1 MPKNRG
7 VTRSMRNPPGCRQP
21 QGSREL
27 APSSTSV
34 CTNAEKADK
43 GADAIYIVAD
53 SVGTRV
59 YTRIVVVKAFGRDD
73 ALMLAATVST
83 SRTL

>member
-53 SVGTRV
+53 DIQPISTVSSIYARESVGE
-59 YTRIVVVKAFGRDD
+59 G
-73 ALMLAATVST
+73 L
-83 SRTL
+83 